1 MRTLLVLR
9 HAKSDRSDPCLPDHD
24 RPLAPH
30 GEADAPRIGAAL
42 AALAV
47 MPDCII
53 TSTAVRA
60 RDTAHLVV
68 AAFADNYNG
77 RIDERDTV
85 YAADV
90 PALLTVLRACDD
102 AHETVLLVG
111 HNPGLEDL
119 ISVLVGGGEM
129 HPVTRLPTAALACL
143 SLDIAHWA
151 AIDAASGSLAWLL
164 TPRIL
169 ASLAR

>member
-9 HAKSDRSDPCLPDHD
+9 HAKSDRNDPRLPDHD
-24 RPLAPH
+24 RPLAPR
-30 GEADAPRIGAAL
+30 GEADALRMGAAL

-60 RDTAHLVV
+60 RDTAHRV
-68 AAFADNYNG
+68 AAALADNYHG
-77 RIDERDTV
+77 RIDERDAV

-90 PALLTVLRACDD
+90 PALLAVLRACDD

-111 HNPGLEDL
+111 HNPGSEDL
-119 ISVLVGGGEM
+119 INVLVGGGEM
-129 HPVTRLPTAALACL
+129 HPVACLPTAALACL
-143 SLDIAHWA
+143 SLDVARWA
-151 AIDAASGSLAWLL
+151 AIDSASGSLVWLL

-169 ASLAR
+169 ASLTR